1 MDALLKIKADV
12 QGENNIR
19 RFGNSLQGLQGQA
32 KNAALSFNT
41 FKTAIGGVAAAIA
54 GSVIVGGLTA
64 IVKRSIDAG
73 DELFNLQ
80 AKSGIAANALIGIG
94 NAAKLADVDMATLG
108 KGITKLNVNLVKAAE
123 GNEDLGRKFQA
134 LGVQI
139 KTVEGQI
146 VPADQALKQIADRFA
161 DMPDGAQKTAAAV
174 ALFGKAG
181 ADLIPLLNEGAASM
195 DKFSYKIGEDFAA
208 RSDLFNDTITEF
220 GIKTQGFALELTDA
234 LLPALQSILEVFGDL
249 FDTKQDWTALFDVI
263 IGGFR
268 AVAAVTYATI
278 KLVDVLIKSNVAYYT
293 AIGKVLKGDFAG
305 AADIAKNTIAS
316 LVNQAGR
323 DFAQIQKIF
332 TNAPSPGTGRRTGGR
347 NMDLDTSAADDKAD
361 ADAKKRAADDKRRA
375 KEAETLQDRR
385 NALTKEGIDIA
396 TGLQRK
402 AEDLNYAFKDVGATP
417 VQQVLNETAKSL
429 KEDERN
435 IEDAIKRIDELR
447 MEAEKIGGKLDKSY
461 FEPFLAGYADA
472 QKQLREGKE
481 LQGFKDLLPSLD
493 NYNLKIKEIQISKKE
508 LTAVEQLNNQINLSQ
523 LDTLA
528 KDNEALATHIALLR
542 ERAGEL
548 DAATQKQKD
557 QENSFGA
564 NFTEKFKSYYDSITN
579 LGAQVGDA
587 VTSSLQGLEDALTDF
602 VTTGK
607 ANFADLAKSIL
618 ADLARI
624 AIQQAIVKP
633 LTRGLGD
640 FFGFTPSAK
649 GNVFAQNGIQAFARG
664 GVVDKPTLFPFAKGT
679 GLMGEAGPEAIM
691 PLKRGRDG
699 KLGVTAA
706 APAAPADATAA
717 MARYQRQGG
726 GSGGGNSSSDAM
738 GDGAAATPVLSM
750 SFETTRFLGQD
761 YVSTDQLQAA
771 MMATERRA
779 AAAGAKAGAAQVT
792 SKLQQSPSY
801 RRQVGLR

>member
-1 MDALLKIKADV
+1 MNMDALLKIKADV

-41 FKTAIGGVAAAIA
+41 FKTAIGGVASAIA
-54 GSVIVGGLTA
+54 GSVIVGGLAA
-64 IVKRSIDAG
+64 IVKKSIDAG

-123 GNEDLGRKFQA
+123 GNEDLARKFQA
-134 LGVQI
+134 LGVDV
-139 KTVEGQI
+139 KTAEGQI
-146 VPADQALKQIADRFA
+146 IPADQALKKIADRFA

-268 AVAAVTYATI
+268 VVAAVTYATI

-305 AADIAKNTIAS
+305 AADIAKYTIAS

-332 TNAPSPGTGRRTGGR
+332 TNAPSPGTGRRSGGR
-347 NMDLDTSAADDKAD
+347 NMDLDTST
-361 ADAKKRAADDKRRA
+361 ADAKAEAEAKRRA
-375 KEAETLQDRR
+375 AEDKKRAREAETLQDRR
-385 NALTKEGIDIA
+385 NALIKEGISIA

-402 AEDLNYAFKDVGATP
+402 AEDLNAAFKDVGATP

-435 IEDAIKRIDELR
+435 IEDAIKKIDELR
-447 MEAEKIGGKLDKSY
+447 MAAEKIGGKMDKSY
-461 FEPFLAGYADA
+461 FKPFLEGYADA

-493 NYNLKIKEIQISKKE
+493 NYNLKIKEIQGSKKE
-508 LTAVEQLNNQINLSQ
+508 LTAVEQLNLQINLAQ
-523 LDTLA
+523 LD
-528 KDNEALATHIALLR
+528 ALAEGNPLLAEHIASLR
-542 ERAGEL
+542 ERAGLL
-548 DAATQKQKD
+548 DQATQKQKD
-557 QENSFGA
+557 DEKSFGT
-564 NFTEKFKSYYDSITN
+564 NFTEKIKSYYDSVAN

-587 VTSSLQGLEDALTDF
+587 VVGSLQGLEDALTDF

-624 AIQQAIVKP
+624 AIRQAIIKP
-633 LTRGLGD
+633 LTAGLGD
-640 FFGFTPSAK
+640 FFGFKPSAK

-664 GVVDKPTLFPFAKGT
+664 GIVDKPTLFPFAKGT

-691 PLKRGRDG
+691 PLKRGADG
-699 KLGVTAA
+699 KLGVAA
-706 APAAPADATAA
+706 DMTAA

-726 GSGGGNSSSDAM
+726 SSSGSSGSDAM
-738 GDGAAATPVLSM
+738 GAGAAATPVLSM

-771 MMATERRA
+771 MMATEKRA

-792 SKLQQSPSY
+792 SKLQQSPAY

>member
-1 MDALLKIKADV
+1 MNMDALLKIKADV

-54 GSVIVGGLTA
+54 GSVIVGGLAA
-64 IVKRSIDAG
+64 IVKKSIDAG

-80 AKSGIAANALIGIG
+80 AKTGIAANALIGIG

-123 GNEDLGRKFQA
+123 GNQDLARKFQA
-134 LGVQI
+134 LGIDV
-139 KTVEGQI
+139 KTAEGQI
-146 VPADQALKQIADRFA
+146 VPADKALKQIADRFA

-181 ADLIPLLNEGAASM
+181 ADLIPLLNDGAAAM
-195 DKFSYKIGEDFAA
+195 DKFTYKVSDDFAA
-208 RSDLFNDTITEF
+208 RSDLFNDTITKLE
-220 GIKTQGFALELTDA
+220 IKTQGFALELTNA
-234 LLPALQSILEVFGDL
+234 LLPSLQSILEVFSDL
-249 FDTKQDWTALFDVI
+249 FNTEQDWSSLFTVI
-263 IGGFR
+263 TGGLR
-268 AVAAVTYATI
+268 GVATFIYATI
-278 KLVDVLIKSNVAYYT
+278 KLTDVLTKSWVAYFT
-293 AIGKVLKGDFAG
+293 VIGKGFKGDFAG
-305 AADIAKNTIAS
+305 AADVIKNTFGS
-316 LVNQAGR
+316 LVQQATR
-323 DFAQIQKIF
+323 DFAQIQKIW
-332 TNAPSPGTGRRTGGR
+332 TAAPSPGPGRRTGGR
-347 NMDLDTSAADDKAD
+347 NMDLDTSAADAKAE
-361 ADAKKRAADDKRRA
+361 ADAKKRAAEDAKRGR
-375 KEAETLQDRR
+375 EAETLQDRR
-385 NALTKEGIDIA
+385 NALIEKANDFTRS
-396 TGLQRK
+396 LSRK
-402 AEDLNYAFKDVGATP
+402 TQDLNDAYKDVGATP
-417 VQQVLNETAKSL
+417 VQQIFNDRAEAL
-429 KEDERN
+429 KNNTRN
-435 IEDAIKRIDELR
+435 INDLIGQLDKLK
-447 MEAEKIGGKLDKSY
+447 AEGAEIGAVFDKAYFGKFLGDLSTAQNKLD
-461 FEPFLAGYADA
+461 DA
-472 QKQLREGKE
+472 TQL
-481 LQGFKDLLPSLD
+481 QSFKDLLPTLD
-493 NYNLKIKEIQISKKE
+493 DYNLKIKEIQDSKRE
-508 LTAVEQLNNQINLSQ
+508 LTAVEQLNNQINLLQ

-528 KDNEALATHIALLR
+528 LANPALAEHIRLLR
-542 ERAGEL
+542 ERAGVL
-548 DAATQKQKD
+548 DQATQKQKD
-557 QENSFGA
+557 DDKSFGS

-624 AIQQAIVKP
+624 AIRQAIIKP
-633 LTRGLGD
+633 LTAGLGD
-640 FFGFTPSAK
+640 FFGFKPSAK

-691 PLKRGRDG
+691 PLKRGADG
-699 KLGVTAA
+699 KLGVAA
-706 APAAPADATAA
+706 DMTAA

-726 GSGGGNSSSDAM
+726 GSGGGSSSSDAM
-738 GDGAAATPVLSM
+738 STGETTSPVLSM

-771 MMATERRA
+771 MMATEKRA